1 MDMQTQTQITLAS
14 ELAAQGLRQTKI
26 AAHLGRH
33 RETIGLWLKG
43 IAAEGLA
50 GILARH
56 AQAKKGPRRA
66 RQVSRTIKR
75 LIWELR
81 VREHECC
88 RQKIAYFLE
97 RERQIRLSVP
107 KIYEILAEK
116 YVIRSKWHKNQ
127 HRGMV
132 PTASGP
138 RTVIQMDTVAFGQIF
153 AFTGIDIYTKAEAEV
168 VLRPVLTSED
178 GAAFLQAAMA
188 RRFTG
193 RVAVLQTDGGPEFK
207 GSFAQQARAY
217 CDRHRIARPYKK
229 NEKAY
234 IESFNRTLRKEC
246 LGWGTY
252 RVNSI
257 ALAVMTLSQAFFSG
271 DCKPCFPP
279 VEPIG
284 LRRYDASHI
293 LAGGIMAQITEVAP
307 DLFRIT
313 TFLEPFNL
321 QFSQFLVRDD
331 EPLLF
336 HTGPRLLFSDVK
348 DAVAQL
354 IDVRTL
360 RWIGFSHFEADE
372 CGSLP
377 DWQRVAPQ
385 AEAVCSLVGKLVS
398 VDDCLALR
406 PAKGMA
412 DGEVLQTGRFRF
424 QFLTTPHV
432 PHCWESGLMFEE
444 TQRTLL
450 CSDLFHQAG
459 DGEPVTQSDVVGRC
473 RDVLVEYQQ
482 GPLANYMPYCTLTDP
497 TLTRLAAL
505 KPKTLA
511 TMHGSVY
518 VGDGAQALRD
528 LATVFREV
536 LGGR

>member
-1 MDMQTQTQITLAS
+1 M
-14 ELAAQGLRQTKI
+14 
-26 AAHLGRH
+26 
-33 RETIGLWLKG
+33 
-43 IAAEGLA
+43 
-50 GILARH
+50 
-56 AQAKKGPRRA
+56 AK
-66 RQVSRTIKR
+66 
-75 LIWELR
+75 
-81 VREHECC
+81 
-88 RQKIAYFLE
+88 
-97 RERQIRLSVP
+97 
-107 KIYEILAEK
+107 
-116 YVIRSKWHKNQ
+116 
-127 HRGMV
+127 
-132 PTASGP
+132 
-138 RTVIQMDTVAFGQIF
+138 
-153 AFTGIDIYTKAEAEV
+153 
-168 VLRPVLTSED
+168 
-178 GAAFLQAAMA
+178 
-188 RRFTG
+188 
-193 RVAVLQTDGGPEFK
+193 
-207 GSFAQQARAY
+207 
-217 CDRHRIARPYKK
+217 
-229 NEKAY
+229 
-234 IESFNRTLRKEC
+234 
-246 LGWGTY
+246 
-252 RVNSI
+252 
-257 ALAVMTLSQAFFSG
+257 
-271 DCKPCFPP
+271 
-279 VEPIG
+279 
-284 LRRYDASHI
+284 
-293 LAGGIMAQITEVAP
+293 ITEVAP

-331 EPLLF
+331 DPLLF
-336 HTGPRLLFSDVK
+336 HTGLRMLFSEVK

-406 PAKGMA
+406 PVKGMA

-424 QFLTTPHV
+424 QFLATPHV

-518 VGDGAQALRD
+518 VGNGAQALRD